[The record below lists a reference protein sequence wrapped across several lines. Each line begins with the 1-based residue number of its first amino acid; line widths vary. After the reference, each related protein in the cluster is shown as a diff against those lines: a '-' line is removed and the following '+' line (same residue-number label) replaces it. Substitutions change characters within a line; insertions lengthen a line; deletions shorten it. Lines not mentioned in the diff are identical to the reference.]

1 MQWILDNWE
10 LLGSA
15 LGLVLALAAVIVRFT
30 KTDKD
35 DAWVRR
41 IRQALSFIPGVQQPD
56 PPSVKRDGA
65 TAKKVP
71 LTTAGEREEDRR
83 PFYRKDIR

>member
-1 MQWILDNWE
+1 MQWIIDNWE

-15 LGLVLALAAVIVRFT
+15 LGLVLSLAAVIVRFT
-30 KTDKD
+30 GTDKD

-41 IRQALSFIPGVQQPD
+41 IRQALSFIPGVKPPD

-71 LTTAGEREEDRR
+71 LTTKDEREEDRR
-83 PFYRKDIR
+83 PFSRKDIR